1 MRRYCLL
8 KMKYC
13 TNILQNMLS
22 KWWAAATDK
31 LQENLFSSHS
41 FLEFWKTNSI
51 WKYISLN
58 CFISGME
65 KMVTANFVSLEV
77 ENSQIFVFKVA
88 NNLSNSRGKIKT
100 MFPFLL
106 LFPYHFYLMRVYFPF
121 TAISMDV
128 KHPLCMA
135 TCLVTQYLSSTMDW
149 SKLVQVSKALELIR
163 GFHQNYL
170 FFVLLQCNYLVFHFQ
185 LLLIPFTIMWKHT
198 EMRGG
203 TCTLLPQ
210 NMVLFNLNLFAHL
223 FDCSLLVEKTS
234 SQKIVSWIELNLK
247 QENLLELRPT
257 INKTVLNAFTY
268 RKTWTY
274 HWLCSWYLCFWNLCS
289 WGNTYG
295 YNIDCQIKI
304 AVTL

>member
-1 MRRYCLL
+1 
-8 KMKYC
+8 
-13 TNILQNMLS
+13 
-22 KWWAAATDK
+22 
-31 LQENLFSSHS
+31 
-41 FLEFWKTNSI
+41 
-51 WKYISLN
+51 
-58 CFISGME
+58 
-65 KMVTANFVSLEV
+65 MVTANFVSLEV
-77 ENSQIFVFKVA
+77 ENSQIFVFKVV

-106 LFPYHFYLMRVYFPF
+106 LFPYHFYLMWVYFPF

-128 KHPLCMA
+128 KHLLCMA

-185 LLLIPFTIMWKHT
+185 LLLIPFTITWKHT

-257 INKTVLNAFTY
+257 INKTVLNAFTC

-274 HWLCSWYLCFWNLCS
+274 YWLCSWYLCFWNLCS